1 MSFHPRYRISEKS
14 FIISASILLGLATLA
29 VLIRC
34 LIRFFL
40 QRKRFALDDGLVLAS
55 FAFLLS
61 TFVIAYIKV
70 IPAMY
75 FDYNTISATEDNE
88 EENLWLSLQAQA
100 QETGYQLHLWV
111 AIANTASCAGILAA
125 KLSFLFFF
133 RTLIDRTWTR
143 VWQVY
148 WWVVTIF
155 TGRLLPGLSL
165 CSLLVARI
173 FLIQGRVRTCLIFF
187 FFLLLLTWGPGERK
201 DSEAGKGHAVTDGA
215 KSNVPLR
222 DEDGSSSSW
231 PSSPLQSKS

>member
-1 MSFHPRYRISEKS
+1 MLIPLK
-14 FIISASILLGLATLA
+14 ISASILLGLATLA

-75 FDYNTISATEDNE
+75 FDYNTISATEDNK

-155 TGRLLPGLSL
+155 TGASFAWI
-165 CSLLVARI
+165 VAVQFVSCPYFFDSRQSTY
-173 FLIQGRVRTCLIFF
+173 LLIFF
-187 FFLLLLTWGPGERK
+187 FFLLLLTWGPGERQ
-201 DSEAGKGHAVTDGA
+201 DSEAGKGHAVTDEA

-231 PSSPLQSKS
+231 PLSPLQSKS